1 MNAKASVEIGGHYT
15 RGQTILEKRFVSD
28 VKNADADSNTFD
40 SRNNDPDVN
49 VEIVED
55 LDMKL
60 VEHLMMIGLTA
71 GPEDDS

>member
-1 MNAKASVEIGGHYT
+1 M
-15 RGQTILEKRFVSD
+15 SD